1 MLDEQK
7 VRRMTKM
14 AYYEAHGGKKDK
26 AVSKYFRGD
35 YVGLHLLIS
44 FIVITAACLAVVGA
58 YVCFYFDEVMAAI
71 YTIDVTAAAKKAL
84 FVYVV
89 VVVVYLTV
97 TYVIYQIRY
106 RKARRRLDLF
116 CGMLDRLFPEEDEK
130 KK

>member
-14 AYYEAHGGKKDK
+14 AYYESHGGKKDK

-44 FIVITAACLAVVGA
+44 FIVITAACLAVVAA
-58 YVCFYFDEVMAAI
+58 YICFYFEEVMAAL
-71 YTIDVTAAAKKAL
+71 YTIDVLEVAKKAL

-89 VVVVYLTV
+89 VVVIYLSA
-97 TYVIYQIRY
+97 TYVIYQLRY
-106 RKARRRLDLF
+106 RKSRRRLDLF
-116 CGMLDRLFPEEDEK
+116 LGLLDRLDPTEDK
-130 KK
+130 